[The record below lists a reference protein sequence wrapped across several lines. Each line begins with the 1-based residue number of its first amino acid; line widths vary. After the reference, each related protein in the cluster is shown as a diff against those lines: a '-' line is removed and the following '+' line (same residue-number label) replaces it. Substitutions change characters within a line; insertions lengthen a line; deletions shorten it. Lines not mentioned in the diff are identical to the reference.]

1 MSSDRSYRRLPQAPA
16 CNLRRKVFPS
26 PVRCNGICRCIPV
39 LLSSRPLGGISE
51 NRFQLEEFFKP
62 GLSPFSTVARLL
74 VASKTTREVDA
85 CTIHV
90 DVAGSKALCYLDS
103 PLLVS

>member
-1 MSSDRSYRRLPQAPA
+1 MLCPVTGVTVGYPRHLPAALVEKSFQVPTGVAA
-16 CNLRRKVFPS
+16 TAD
-26 PVRCNGICRCIPV
+26 V

-90 DVAGSKALCYLDS
+90 DVAGSKALCHLDG